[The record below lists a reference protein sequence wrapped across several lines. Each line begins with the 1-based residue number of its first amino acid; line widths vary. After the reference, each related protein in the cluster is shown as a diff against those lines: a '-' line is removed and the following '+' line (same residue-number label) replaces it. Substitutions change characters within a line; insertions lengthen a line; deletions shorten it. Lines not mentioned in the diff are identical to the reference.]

1 MNKPLSRRLFGKAMA
16 ALPMAAQEAA
26 KTLAI
31 DAAAANAA
39 GQLAAA
45 GVNVMAGAI
54 PMPYG
59 LSYALQDPALMALW
73 KAGMAPEWLLDDID
87 RQIDDRGRYLS
98 HDVAA
103 LRSVSPVAKAA
114 INRRRQRDEVMS
126 KLEKQSLLDA
136 ARHAFWQKKNSA
148 PQ

>member
-31 DAAAANAA
+31 DAAAANVA

-45 GVNVMAGAI
+45 GVNTMSGAI
-54 PMPYG
+54 PAPYG
-59 LSYALQDPALMALW
+59 IGAALQDPSMMALW
-73 KAGMAPEWLLDDID
+73 KAGMAPEWLLEDID

-103 LRSVSPVAKAA
+103 LRSVSPSAKAI
-114 INRRRQRDEVMS
+114 INKRRQREEVMRT
-126 KLEKQSLLDA
+126 LEQRSLMDA
-136 ARHAFWQKKNSA
+136 ARDAFWRKKYAA